1 MTSQINYSA
10 IVTTFPVAGQDNNSQ
25 GFRDNF
31 AATSAA
37 LAIAKTEI
45 TTLQTNGIDVT
56 QSTND
61 LQKTTLYDGYF
72 KSFYGIFNN
81 RGTVSGT
88 TDIDLTLGP
97 IQEVTLSNNAVLKFI
112 NWPGLGYWG
121 TIRVIVKNPSTSNS
135 AFNVTLQSENSGVIW
150 VNTGVTNPTSVS
162 VNQIQVFEAFSVNG
176 TDVYV
181 SNIGTYLASS
191 S

>member
-31 AATSAA
+31 AATYAA
-37 LAIAKTEI
+37 LETANTEI
-45 TTLQTNGIDVT
+45 TALQTNGIDVT
-56 QSTND
+56 QPTND

-72 KSFYGIFNN
+72 NCFYGIFNN

-88 TDIDLTLGP
+88 TNIDLTLGP
-97 IQEVTLSNNAVLKFI
+97 IQEVTLSGNAVLNFI
-112 NWPGLGYWG
+112 NWPGIGYWG
-121 TIRVIVKNPSTSNS
+121 AIRVIVINPSTSVS
-135 AFNVTLQSENSGVIW
+135 AYNITLQSENSGVIW
-150 VNTGVTNPTSVS
+150 VNTGLTNPTTISI
-162 VNQIQVFEAFSVNG
+162 NQIQVIEAWSVNG

-181 SNIGTYLASS
+181 KNVGTYSAS
-191 S
+191 